1 MNEELK
7 VMEEIENNEV
17 AMTEYYEEPEN
28 TGNGI
33 VGKIAIGA
41 VAAVVGAGAFIYYK
55 TKDKREERTIRK
67 LEKKGYVIS
76 KVVDQEV
83 EESEPVSESNEDVQ
97 EEK

>member
-7 VMEEIENNEV
+7 VMEEQTNYEATE
-17 AMTEYYEEPEN
+17 AEYYEEPVEA
-28 TGNGI
+28 GNGI
-33 VGKIAIGA
+33 VSKIAIGA

-55 TKDKREERTIRK
+55 TKDKREQRTIRK

-76 KVVDQEV
+76 KVVAEQAAD
-83 EESEPVSESNEDVQ
+83 SEPVSESDEEVQ

>member
-7 VMEEIENNEV
+7 VMEEQTNYEAE
-17 AMTEYYEEPEN
+17 AEYYEEPET

-41 VAAVVGAGAFIYYK
+41 VAAVVGAGAFVYYK
-55 TKDKREERTIRK
+55 TKDKREQRTIRK

-76 KVVDQEV
+76 KQIDEV
-83 EESEPVSESNEDVQ
+83 EESEPVSESNEDNQ

>member
-7 VMEEIENNEV
+7 VMEEQTNYEATE
-17 AMTEYYEEPEN
+17 AEYYEEPVE
-28 TGNGI
+28 TGNGV

-55 TKDKREERTIRK
+55 TKDKREQRTIRK

-76 KVVDQEV
+76 KQIDVV
-83 EESEPVSESNEDVQ
+83 EESEPVSEQNEEVQ

>member
-17 AMTEYYEEPEN
+17 NDAEYHEEPVN
-28 TGNGI
+28 TGNGV
-33 VGKIAIGA
+33 VGKVVFGV
-41 VAAVVGAGAFIYYK
+41 VAAAAGVTALVLHK
-55 TKDKREERTIRK
+55 TKDKREQRTIRN

-76 KVVDQEV
+76 KVIADQTDEA
-83 EESEPVSESNEDVQ
+83 EPVSESDEEVQ